1 MSDFK
6 KQWTK
11 IPKRKKKNP
20 YNSKREPVKKRES
33 SKEVSP
39 VFKNNSDFPLL
50 PLKNDLNKHSSN
62 AFSARVWRKPNVSQI
77 TPIVST
83 NTIYEKAKKGF
94 IEFNSYPVLST
105 SPTFPMFQ

>member
-6 KQWTK
+6 KQWTN
-11 IPKRKKKNP
+11 IPKRKKKKP
-20 YNSKREPVKKRES
+20 YNSKKDPLKKRE

-39 VFKNNSDFPLL
+39 VFKNNNDFPSL
-50 PLKNDLNKHSSN
+50 PLKNELNTHSSN
-62 AFSARVWRKPNVSQI
+62 AFSALVWRKPTVSQI

-94 IEFNSYPVLST
+94 INFNSYPVLST